1 MEGTI
6 YSFLKDG
13 TGQRGGEEEGTEGK
27 RRMGECGEKCGFKIQ
42 AN

>member
-6 YSFLKDG
+6 YCFLRDD

-27 RRMGECGEKCGFKIQ
+27 RKVGECGEKCNLKI
-42 AN
+42 